1 MSFMLLTIA
10 FLLSCSMLV
19 HCSVFLDKLSA
30 VQVLQSSTRRP
41 RANSFSLEEMLP
53 GNLER
58 ECYEERCSQEEA
70 AEIFKTHETTV
81 RHTLTSEPLLSID
94 QFRCFRYFV

>member
-1 MSFMLLTIA
+1 MSFMLLTLA

-19 HCSVFLDKLSA
+19 QCSVFLDKLSA
-30 VQVLQSSTRRP
+30 VQVLQSSTRRR

-70 AEIFKTHETTV
+70 AEIFKTHETT
-81 RHTLTSEPLLSID
+81 
-94 QFRCFRYFV
+94 